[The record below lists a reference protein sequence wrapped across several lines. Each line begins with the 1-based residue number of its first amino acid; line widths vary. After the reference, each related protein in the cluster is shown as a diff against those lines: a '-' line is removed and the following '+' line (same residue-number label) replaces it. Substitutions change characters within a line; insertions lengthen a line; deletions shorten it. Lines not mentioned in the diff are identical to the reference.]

1 MKIKERDD
9 LQNAWLKSAIE
20 DLETAKDLFRLGR
33 FSGCLFFCHLVIE
46 KVLKSVYIKVN
57 DAYPPPIHKL
67 VNLANLSKITLDKNL
82 KLYLTEISTF
92 NVEARYDIFK
102 EKLYKKAT
110 KQFTLK
116 YFNITKE
123 LFIKFKK
130 LL

>member
-1 MKIKERDD
+1 MEDREKKYF
-9 LQNAWLKSAIE
+9 QKAWLESAIE
-20 DLETAKDLFRLGR
+20 DLETAKDLFKLGR

-46 KVLKSVYIKVN
+46 KTLKSIYIKIK
-57 DAYPPPIHKL
+57 DTYPPPTHKL
-67 VNLANLSKITLDKNL
+67 LNLANLSKIELNKEL
-82 KLYLTEISTF
+82 KFHLTEITTF

-110 KQFTLK
+110 KEFTQK

-123 LFIKFKK
+123 IFIKFKN

>member
-1 MKIKERDD
+1 MEIKEKDE
-9 LQNAWLKSAIE
+9 LQKAWLKSATE
-20 DLETAKDLFRLGR
+20 DLETAKDLFKLGR

-46 KVLKSVYIKVN
+46 KTLKAIYIKVN
-57 DAYPPPIHKL
+57 DTYPPPTHKL
-67 VNLANLSKITLDKNL
+67 MNLANLSKLELNKEL
-82 KLYLTEISTF
+82 KLYLTEITTF

-110 KQFTLK
+110 KEFTQR

-123 LFIKFKK
+123 LFIKFKN

>member
-1 MKIKERDD
+1 MEIKERDE
-9 LQNAWLKSAIE
+9 LQRTWLKSAVE
-20 DLETAKDLFRLGR
+20 DLGTAKDLLRLGR

-46 KVLKSVYIKVN
+46 KTLKAIYIKVN
-57 DAYPPPIHKL
+57 DTYPPPTHKL
-67 VNLANLSKITLDKNL
+67 INLANLSKL
-82 KLYLTEISTF
+82 KLSTELKLHLSEITTF

-110 KQFTLK
+110 KEFTQK
-116 YFNITKE
+116 YFDITKE